1 MEAKVELLSNLVDLG
16 VGLVLLLLYFLE
28 VPFVVEYIWQ
38 IVLVLFGIRY
48 IIGKGR
54 LTQIL
59 CL

>member
-16 VGLVLLLLYFLE
+16 VGVVLLLLYFLE

-38 IVLVLFGIRY
+38 IVLVLFGVRY